1 MHLCLHLPTGSLA
14 PTQEEVD
21 NPVQWRQEMD
31 NELEHTCASYLVA
44 IAADQHDC
52 VMQPLESSSLR
63 ARRAEQAAFGAR
75 IPLLLDMNKTTDNER
90 LEEVLLDCFVSV
102 QLSMGSKTP
111 HNKEKGQYL
120 GTKSSGIEDNV

>member
-1 MHLCLHLPTGSLA
+1 
-14 PTQEEVD
+14 
-21 NPVQWRQEMD
+21 
-31 NELEHTCASYLVA
+31 
-44 IAADQHDC
+44 
-52 VMQPLESSSLR
+52 
-63 ARRAEQAAFGAR
+63 
-75 IPLLLDMNKTTDNER
+75 MNKTTDNER